1 MCGEKRRQ
9 GDHDRIGNRR
19 KAASAAN
26 PVAAR
31 DRRRPA
37 EKSSAAPR
45 AAVPRALWSG
55 ATRHSRRCPSPGL
68 GREQSTS
75 FGLWTSRVI
84 FFLIKCIGVTLVNEI
99 I

>member
-1 MCGEKRRQ
+1 MARNDVKGITIASETEEKPRALQTPWRRVT
-9 GDHDRIGNRR
+9 GAGRL
-19 KAASAAN
+19 
-26 PVAAR
+26 
-31 DRRRPA
+31 A

-84 FFLIKCIGVTLVNEI
+84 FF
-99 I
+99 